1 MDKLIIIVQVVKVD
15 NNKIQAT
22 QDNKDNKIR
31 GDHGY
36 FLPGHPDLGAGRKLA
51 FKNAEE
57 VADKIQE
64 YFEQCKKG
72 QIKDIVT
79 TKGQVV
85 TANVETP
92 RTISGLALALGVTTR
107 TIRNYSERDEF
118 FPVIARAKQC
128 CEDWVEQQLFSGND
142 RGAKLW
148 LINNADYHDTK
159 EVVSTTQQPITS
171 QSMLLDM
178 SSFSQFSR
186 SELRVISAL
195 QHKAD
200 NNLTD
205 QDNDVLKCIDMHV
218 NAIL

>member
-1 MDKLIIIVQVVKVD
+1 MKVLGAIKMDEIV
-15 NNKIQAT
+15 
-22 QDNKDNKIR
+22 KDETSIEKAQPENKIR

-51 FKNAEE
+51 FKSAEE

-64 YFEQCKKG
+64 YFDICKAG
-72 QIKDIVT
+72 REET
-79 TKGQVV
+79 VV
-85 TANVETP
+85 TPRGEVVKVNKQIP
-92 RTISGLALALGVTTR
+92 RTMSGLALHLGVTR
-107 TIRNYSERDEF
+107 QTILNYSAKDEF
-118 FPVIARAKQC
+118 FGVITRAKQC
-128 CEDWVEQQLFSGND
+128 CEDWVEQQLFDGND

-148 LINNADYHDTK
+148 LINNADWHDTK
-159 EVVSTTQQPITS
+159 EVISTTQQPLTS

-178 SSFSQFSR
+178 SSFSQFTR

>member
-1 MDKLIIIVQVVKVD
+1 MDEIVKDEVSTEK
-15 NNKIQAT
+15 T
-22 QDNKDNKIR
+22 QLENKIR

-36 FLPGHPDLGAGRKLA
+36 FLPGHPDLGAGRKLT
-51 FKNAEE
+51 FKSAEE

-159 EVVSTTQQPITS
+159 EVISTTQQPLTS

-178 SSFSQFSR
+178 QSFSQFTNP
-186 SELRVISAL
+186 ELRVISAL

-205 QDNDVLKCIDMHV
+205 QDVDVLKCIDMHV